1 MSVEVLTQGGGANL
15 QSRSVSLTSTSI
27 ITFSPQSGYDGM
39 SSITVTPNLQTRSVT
54 PSTSTQSITPSSGY
68 CGLRSV
74 SVSGDSNLIS
84 SNIKSGIS
92 IFGIYGSYEG
102 ESSGGIYKAYWT
114 KNPAK
119 STDTNNRTLTFSCPS
134 DCNDSNC
141 LICYAMSPLTP
152 TSRWSFCTS
161 WFYNKLTT
169 YDGSYYRAFVTKD
182 ESGSSV
188 SFGMASPIFNG
199 STVTIQ
205 GQYTDSYFDEACEWY
220 CFLIYS

>member
-15 QSRSVSLTSTSI
+15 QSRSVNLTSTSST
-27 ITFSPQSGYDGM
+27 TFSPQSGYDGM
-39 SSITVTPNLQTRSVT
+39 SSITVTPNLYTRSVT
-54 PSTSTQSITPSSGY
+54 PSTSTQTITPPSGY

-102 ESSGGIYKAYWT
+102 ESSGGMYKAYWT
-114 KNPAK
+114 KNSAK
-119 STDTNNRTLTFSCPS
+119 STDNNNQILTFSCPS

-141 LICYAMSPLTP
+141 LICYAMSPQTP

-169 YDGSYYRAFVTKD
+169 YDGSYYRGFATKD
-182 ESGSSV
+182 ESGHSV
-188 SFGMASPIFNG
+188 SFGMASPTFNG

-205 GQYTDSYFDEACEWY
+205 GQGTDSYFDEACEWY